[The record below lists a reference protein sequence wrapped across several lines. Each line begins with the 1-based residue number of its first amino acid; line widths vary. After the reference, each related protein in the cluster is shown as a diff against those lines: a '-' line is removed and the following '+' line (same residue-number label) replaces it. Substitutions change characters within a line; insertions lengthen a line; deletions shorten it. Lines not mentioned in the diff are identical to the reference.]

1 MDNISEHTLMARRL
15 IKDHLNEF
23 GGVLNVKLSK
33 ELLASVNNASK
44 RYEAYLDE
52 RRLEKGKKQ

>member
-1 MDNISEHTLMARRL
+1 MARRL

-52 RRLEKGKKQ
+52 RRLEKAKKQ